1 MRRNA
6 EDLIVL
12 SGAEP
17 ARRWTQPVPL
27 PDVVRA
33 AVGEVED
40 YRRVELLAIPE
51 IGVAGH
57 VVADVVHL
65 LAELIEN
72 AASFSPPNTPVHV
85 GGSDAASGHV
95 LEIEDR
101 GIGMSDEEL
110 LRANERITHPP
121 AVNFAPSPL
130 LGLQVVGMLGQ
141 RHGIKVQLRHSWYGG
156 VTALVLLPGTIT
168 GEFQGPEPLFVAGQP
183 EPAVASS
190 AAAPPSPGS
199 AGGRETLSGYRGG
212 LQHGR
217 LTSANP
223 AATDGTA
230 PATPR
235 PGRAGS

>member
-1 MRRNA
+1 
-6 EDLIVL
+6 L

-17 ARRWTQPVPL
+17 ARRWTEPIPL

-33 AVGEVED
+33 AAGEVED
-40 YRRVELLAIPE
+40 YGRVELLAIAE

-72 AASFSPPNTPVHV
+72 AASYSPPNTPVHI
-85 GGSDAASGHV
+85 GGNDAASGYV

-101 GIGMSDEEL
+101 GIGMSDQEL
-110 LRANERITHPP
+110 LKANERITHPP

-156 VTALVLLPGTIT
+156 VTALVLLPSAIT
-168 GEFQGPEPLFVAGQP
+168 GEFRAQEPLIVAGQP
-183 EPAVASS
+183 ERAVASS
-190 AAAPPSPGS
+190 AAAPGP
-199 AGGRETLSGYRGG
+199 AGGSQRLSGYPVG

-223 AATDGTA
+223 ATTGATA
-230 PATPR
+230 PTTPR
-235 PGRAGS
+235 PGDAGS